1 MNAAHG
7 GDAPTAEFRAYLQWQ
22 IETALRRETR
32 FGGPSTSRAPRL
44 RTAIAIVAAL
54 AVGAA
59 GGLVPGYAQ
68 ENRER
73 TRLLESAR
81 NEESLA
87 RLRLQ
92 LAESEYQDVRRRVDV
107 GVAGRET
114 LLAAEADLQ
123 ALKSAMARIQLDM
136 QEIRA
141 TSSAPRND
149 LDAPLVGGRDFVRD
163 RLMLDL
169 KAAEEALSVA
179 DQEVARARQRFDVGI
194 VSKTALL
201 QAEAD
206 AAHARAQMQQL
217 AGALDLR
224 QRALRGEIR
233 PDALAAERQRLE
245 LTSRLQEQQ
254 RSLELARARLDEA
267 RRLFAVGQAAEVD
280 AKRAELQVLEQQL
293 EIQRLQQQ
301 LQALGAK
308 KD

>member
-1 MNAAHG
+1 
-7 GDAPTAEFRAYLQWQ
+7 
-22 IETALRRETR
+22 
-32 FGGPSTSRAPRL
+32 
-44 RTAIAIVAAL
+44 
-54 AVGAA
+54 
-59 GGLVPGYAQ
+59 
-68 ENRER
+68 
-73 TRLLESAR
+73 
-81 NEESLA
+81 
-87 RLRLQ
+87 
-92 LAESEYQDVRRRVDV
+92 
-107 GVAGRET
+107 
-114 LLAAEADLQ
+114 
-123 ALKSAMARIQLDM
+123 MARIQLDM
-136 QEIRA
+136 EEIRA
-141 TSSAPRND
+141 TSSVPRND

-179 DQEVARARQRFDVGI
+179 DQDVARERQRFDVGI

-206 AAHARAQMQQL
+206 AAHARARMQQL

-224 QRALRGEIR
+224 QRALRGEIK
-233 PDALAAERQRLE
+233 PDAVAAERQRLE

-293 EIQRLQQQ
+293 QIQRLQQQ
-301 LQALGAK
+301 LQALGGTK